1 MTNFEKK
8 STILTSK
15 RESVSASAN
24 ISAEGQKDALTSA
37 AAAVKDTQR
46 VFEEE
51 DSLHGATTDLGGTTT
66 PA

>member
-8 STILTSK
+8 SAVLTSK
-15 RESVSASAN
+15 RESVSAN
-24 ISAEGQKDALTSA
+24 VSAEGQKDALTS
-37 AAAVKDTQR
+37 AAVKDTQR

-51 DSLHGATTDLGGTTT
+51 DSLHGATTDLGGTTI